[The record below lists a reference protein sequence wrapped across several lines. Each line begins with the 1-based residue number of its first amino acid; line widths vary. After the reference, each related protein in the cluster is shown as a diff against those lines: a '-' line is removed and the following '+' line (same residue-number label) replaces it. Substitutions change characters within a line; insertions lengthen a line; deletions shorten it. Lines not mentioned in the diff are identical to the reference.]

1 MKTLILSC
9 DMGGGHNS
17 AAKALA
23 QWGERNGIPCE
34 IADTLSFIS
43 TDFSRTMSD
52 LYIFTTKSN
61 LIKVIY
67 KTGEIV
73 PRSRRVK
80 SPVYVAN
87 KIYCKRLCDH
97 IIEGGFTS
105 VICTHVFPA
114 EAMTAL
120 RRAGLLPSGLR
131 TVFVQTDYDALTLM
145 KDLEVDAIVIPH
157 PHLIEECVAIG
168 ARRDLLHP
176 FGIPVSEECWK
187 HVEKSA
193 AREECAALFSG
204 SGHIGI
210 SAGWYLI
217 MSGSMGFGK
226 TGELIRTIL
235 EAEGCGVE
243 ILAVCGSNTKLR
255 NRLCKDFGEN
265 ANVHPIGFTD
275 RVPLLMDAC
284 DVLFTKP
291 GGLSSTEAAAKRIPL
306 IHTAPIPGCETDN
319 ARFFHYHGMSYST
332 TDTAQQVAVARRLCT
347 DTAFR
352 DSMTAAQASNTFPD
366 TCGQIFTLLASGKAD
381 STICSVKN
389 D

>member
-23 QWGERNGIPCE
+23 QWGEHNGIPCE

-67 KTGEIV
+67 RTGEIV

-80 SPVYVAN
+80 SPVYIAN

-97 IIEGGFTS
+97 ILEGGFTS

-131 TVFVQTDYDALTLM
+131 SVFVQTDYDALTLM
-145 KDLEVDAIVIPH
+145 KDLEVDGIVIPH

-176 FGIPVSEECWK
+176 FGIPVSGECWK

-235 EAEGCGVE
+235 DAEGRGVE

-265 ANVHPIGFTD
+265 ANVHPIGY
-275 RVPLLMDAC
+275 
-284 DVLFTKP
+284 
-291 GGLSSTEAAAKRIPL
+291 
-306 IHTAPIPGCETDN
+306 
-319 ARFFHYHGMSYST
+319 YHGMSYST
-332 TDTAQQVAVARRLCT
+332 TDTAQQVAIARRLCT

-366 TCGQIFTLLASGKAD
+366 TCGQIFTLPIPAD
-381 STICSVKN
+381 RYSPFWHPERLILQFVL
-389 D
+389 